1 MQHPVIVELSE
12 KYNASPAQV
21 LIRWS
26 LQKGFVPLPKSVS
39 QSRIEANA
47 NFGFFDIE
55 ADDMKRMDGLD
66 EFLVTD
72 WSPVD
77 AP

>member
-1 MQHPVIVELSE
+1 MQHPVIVELSK
-12 KYNASPAQV
+12 KYHASPAQV

-47 NFGFFDIE
+47 NFDFFDIE
-55 ADDMKRMDGLD
+55 PDDMKRMDGLD